1 MSESQPPSSPTKSSP
16 RLSVTN
22 PDWRGALRLN
32 KRRTFFVIF
41 LFIMIYVCLG
51 ALIDIYLNTTEKI
64 PVETTV
70 QELIAFKIFPLITA
84 IMIIVAIGS
93 VTIMRFFHNS
103 IMMMGTEYRE
113 IEPNSKNFEEK
124 QFYNIIEELKIA
136 SGLGFM
142 PKVYI
147 IEANYMNAFASGW
160 DEKSSMV
167 AITRG
172 LLDKLD
178 RSEVQ
183 AVMAHEISHIRH
195 GDMRLTISV
204 AILSNLMLIVIDLV
218 FRGILFGGSR
228 SRDNR
233 LVTLIIILR
242 FVLPIITLL
251 LVLYLS
257 RTREFM
263 ADAGSVELLRDNE
276 PLARALLKIDRDT
289 KSNDVNYS
297 QDYSRTPNEG
307 VRQASYFYDPN
318 YAGIEALNSINGLF
332 SSHPSLEERLKA
344 LGVSVQ

>member
-1 MSESQPPSSPTKSSP
+1 
-16 RLSVTN
+16 
-22 PDWRGALRLN
+22 
-32 KRRTFFVIF
+32 
-41 LFIMIYVCLG
+41 MIYVCLG